1 MYEDSVELQQFFMKQ
16 RDELCRRGEVLLTPA
31 LSFTSEQ
38 LMSKID
44 SQRREQPSYD
54 QQDDDD
60 RKRPAAAAAVV
71 KATSVQVR
79 RLTQH

>member
-1 MYEDSVELQQFFMKQ
+1 MKQ